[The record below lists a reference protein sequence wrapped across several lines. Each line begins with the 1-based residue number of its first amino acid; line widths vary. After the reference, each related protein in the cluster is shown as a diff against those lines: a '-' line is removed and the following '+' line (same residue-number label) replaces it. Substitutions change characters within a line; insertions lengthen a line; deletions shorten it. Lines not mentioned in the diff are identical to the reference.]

1 MLPNAKQVVRRKPR
15 SNSPRED
22 LILDLHSQL
31 EELLNEV
38 WRCEAEWRFDD
49 RLDLARQQT
58 R

>member
-1 MLPNAKQVVRRKPR
+1 MLPNTKQVVKRRPVPHSR
-15 SNSPRED
+15 RQETP
-22 LILDLHSQL
+22 DLHSQL

-49 RLDLARQQT
+49 RLDLFLNQT